1 MGDDVTRGPGRKDEV
16 AVKDRKKTAKPRL
29 YKVLLHNDDYT
40 TMEFVVQI
48 LVEFF
53 HKSRTEA
60 THVMLHVHH
69 KGIGVA
75 GVYPYDVANTKV
87 VQVTEA
93 ARGNGMPLLCTMEPE

>member
-1 MGDDVTRGPGRKDEV
+1 MSDGTRDPSHERDL
-16 AVKDRKKTAKPRL
+16 AVKDRPKSKKPRL

-40 TMEFVVQI
+40 TMEFVVQV

-69 KGIGVA
+69 KGLGVA
-75 GVYPYDVANTKV
+75 GVYPYDVAQTKV
-87 VQVTEA
+87 AQVTEA